1 MTSRRIA
8 ETNDKLHPK
17 STSTMYTNPTFLA
30 SSDDR
35 LGWKSMGPEFHWP
48 NSTTGIAV
56 CEAIGRETRT
66 SGKKVEYG
74 NTEVACRVRP
84 ERAAMGMAPASPRW
98 QRKKKSAKVKPREL
112 RRVSHLGAWPRGLG
126 RCWLG
131 IVRLVVVAGIPVEI
145 IGRLH
150 HPHSS
155 QSLID
160 SASERFTAIPQLVL
174 SLV

>member
-1 MTSRRIA
+1 MTSCIQKVPPRCTRTPLFWQAATIAGLEVNGLAQSSTGPIPRQGLRCAKPSGARRER
-8 ETNDKLHPK
+8 ETK
-17 STSTMYTNPTFLA
+17 SI
-30 SSDDR
+30 
-35 LGWKSMGPEFHWP
+35 
-48 NSTTGIAV
+48 TGIAKWPAV
-56 CEAIGRETRT
+56 
-66 SGKKVEYG
+66 
-74 NTEVACRVRP
+74 VRP

-131 IVRLVVVAGIPVEI
+131 IVRLVAVAGIPVEI
-145 IGRLH
+145 IGGLH

-155 QSLID
+155 QPLID
-160 SASERFTAIPQLVL
+160 FASERFTAIPQLVL

>member
-1 MTSRRIA
+1 
-8 ETNDKLHPK
+8 
-17 STSTMYTNPTFLA
+17 MYTNPTFLA

-35 LGWKSMGPEFHWP
+35 WAGSQWPGPEFHWP

-56 CEAIGRETRT
+56 CEAIGRETRA
-66 SGKKVEYG
+66 GNEVDYG
-74 NTEVACRVRP
+74 NSEVACSSETRTGCNGDGAGQSP
-84 ERAAMGMAPASPRW
+84 MAD
-98 QRKKKSAKVKPREL
+98 KMENAKVKPREL

-131 IVRLVVVAGIPVEI
+131 IVRLVAVAGIPVEI
-145 IGRLH
+145 IGGLH

-155 QSLID
+155 QPLID
-160 SASERFTAIPQLVL
+160 FASERFTAIPQLVL